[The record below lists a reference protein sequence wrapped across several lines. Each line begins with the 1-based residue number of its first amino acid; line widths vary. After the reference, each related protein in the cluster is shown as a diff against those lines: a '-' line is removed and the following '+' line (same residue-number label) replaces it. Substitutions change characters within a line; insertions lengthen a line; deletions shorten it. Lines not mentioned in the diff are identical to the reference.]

1 MMHDPC
7 LGALLGMTIV
17 TSDLD
22 AALGAY
28 TQYLGYRGAPP
39 EKVGDHL
46 AQAWGCPAAA
56 DARMATLWPESGT
69 QRFVRFVETPTP
81 EVAPFSTFGWS
92 AIEIVVQDVDAVAA
106 RLVRSPFRTIGAP
119 AVLDFDFTDKI
130 RAMQV
135 LGPAGE
141 VLYLTQIEEEIPG
154 FDLPRAESFV
164 DAPFI
169 AVLGGPSLEAA
180 AAPYAAH
187 GRAAGPVLQARID
200 VLSRAYRLPADT
212 RYDLTTLALPD
223 RTLIEID
230 AFPAAATPRPRSAIG
245 LPAGVAMA
253 SFDDVGGGNIRVVSG
268 ICGELIEMRPREIQ

>member
-1 MMHDPC
+1 MHDSC
-7 LGALLGMTIV
+7 LGALLGMTII

-22 AALGAY
+22 ATLGAY
-28 TQYLGYRGAPP
+28 TEYLGYRGAPP
-39 EKVGDHL
+39 GKVGRRL
-46 AQAWGCPAAA
+46 AQAWGCPGAAH
-56 DARMATLWPESGT
+56 ARMATLWPESGT
-69 QRFVRFVETPTP
+69 QRFVRFIEAPAP
-81 EVAPFSTFGWS
+81 RVAPFSTFGWS
-92 AIEIVVQDVDAVAA
+92 AIEIVVQDVDAVAE
-106 RLVRSPFRTIGAP
+106 RLAGGPFRTIGAP
-119 AVLDFDFTDKI
+119 AVLDFEFTDKI

-230 AFPAAATPRPRSAIG
+230 AFPAAATPRPLSAIG
-245 LPAGVAMA
+245 LPAGIAMV
-253 SFDDVGGGNIRVVSG
+253 SFDHVGNGNVRVVHG
-268 ICGELIEMRPREIQ
+268 ACGEIIELRPRELQ